1 MSQDGDQPRLE
12 AWLDTDGD
20 DDQLHLR
27 VTANGTEYHRT
38 DADLETLLQ
47 TEQFLSSFQRPAL
60 SMLSVWEREVAEE
73 VADAAEQEA
82 GGLDESGAV

>member
-20 DDQLHLR
+20 EDQLHLR
-27 VTANGTEYHRT
+27 VTANGTEYDRV

-47 TEQFLSSFQRPAL
+47 TEQFLSLFQRPAL
-60 SMLSVWEREVAEE
+60 SMLSVWEREVADE
-73 VADAAEQEA
+73 VADAAEQNVGELDGPEA
-82 GGLDESGAV
+82 V